1 MGKPLSGYMLWFK
14 GARSTIKGKNI
25 AEVSKKAGE
34 MWKSLSAEKKKPFAD
49 KAQEAKKTYDAYVA
63 TSKGAAALKA
73 YKDAISKARAPL
85 TKNSDAAKAMKAA
98 AKVKAKAKRE
108 KAKAKAAAKKVKVQA
123 LKEKAKLKRPLSP
136 YFAWLKE
143 SRKGIKGKNIAEVA
157 KKAGEM
163 WKSLP
168 ADKKKT
174 YEDRASKAKA
184 EYAAY
189 IAKVKGTDAFQAYM
203 DTKAAAR
210 KKKLK
215 RSVKSAMHKVPKDA
229 KLKKP
234 LSGYMLWFKG
244 ARSTIKGKNIAEVSK
259 KAGEMWKGLSAEKK
273 KPFGDKALEAKK
285 TYDAYVATSKGAA
298 ALKAYKDAIAK
309 ARAPLTKN
317 SDAVKAKKAAAK
329 VKANAK
335 REKAKAKAAA
345 KKGKVQALKEKAKAK
360 AAKTAKAKAKAAAK
374 AKAKAAKKEKAKAT
388 AAAKAKAKAA
398 KKEKAKAKAAAKKA
412 AMKAVMKKAKAM
424 KAPMKAAMKA
434 KKVVKKLVGAVP
446 DVVSI
451 IATMLVGALS
461 CGGIALAVLHFRRS
475 VSSPSEEPL
484 LV

>member
-1 MGKPLSGYMLWFK
+1 MG
-14 GARSTIKGKNI
+14 
-25 AEVSKKAGE
+25 
-34 MWKSLSAEKKKPFAD
+34 
-49 KAQEAKKTYDAYVA
+49 
-63 TSKGAAALKA
+63 
-73 YKDAISKARAPL
+73 
-85 TKNSDAAKAMKAA
+85 
-98 AKVKAKAKRE
+98 
-108 KAKAKAAAKKVKVQA
+108 
-123 LKEKAKLKRPLSP
+123 
-136 YFAWLKE
+136 
-143 SRKGIKGKNIAEVA
+143 VA

-174 YEDRASKAKA
+174 YEERASKAKT

-189 IAKVKGTDAFQAYM
+189 IAKVKGTEAFQAYL

-210 KKKLK
+210 KKELK
-215 RSVKSAMHKVPKDA
+215 RSVRSAMHKVPKDA

-234 LSGYMLWFKG
+234 LSGYMLWIKG

-273 KPFGDKALEAKK
+273 KPFADKAQEAKK
-285 TYDAYVATSKGAA
+285 TYDAYVATSKGAS

-317 SDAVKAKKAAAK
+317 SDAAKAKKAAAK
-329 VKANAK
+329 VKAKAK

-345 KKGKVQALKEKAKAK
+345 KKGKVQALKEKAKARAAAAKEKVKAMK
-360 AAKTAKAKAKAAAK
+360 AAKAAK
-374 AKAKAAKKEKAKAT
+374 AKAKAAKKEKT
-388 AAAKAKAKAA
+388 
-398 KKEKAKAKAAAKKA
+398 KAKAAAMKA

-424 KAPMKAAMKA
+424 KAPMKT
-434 KKVVKKLVGAVP
+434 KKIVKKLAETTP
-446 DVVSI
+446 DVVGI
-451 IATMLVGALS
+451 LATMLVGALS

-475 VSSPSEEPL
+475 VSSPIEKPL